1 MEEGKRIFFF
11 LGVPFPFTNNKN
23 CKTNKQKR
31 WQVMSNPLPTLNE
44 LLEESV
50 DHLVDHIP
58 QTKVGLEALQQ
69 WT

>member
-1 MEEGKRIFFF
+1 
-11 LGVPFPFTNNKN
+11 
-23 CKTNKQKR
+23 
-31 WQVMSNPLPTLNE
+31 MSNPLPTLNE